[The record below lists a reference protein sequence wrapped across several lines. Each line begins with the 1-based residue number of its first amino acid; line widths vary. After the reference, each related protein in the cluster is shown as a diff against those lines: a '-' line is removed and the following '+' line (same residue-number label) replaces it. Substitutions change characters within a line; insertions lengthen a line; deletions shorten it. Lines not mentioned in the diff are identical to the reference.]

1 MTLQQGM
8 RALRI
13 LGYGLAVIA
22 AVVVFVM
29 GGRDGGQNWQIPGLV
44 LIGVLVVI
52 LHFATQPFMQEP
64 VVTREIVEYTTV
76 GSVAAA
82 GPAPAGSATPMPI
95 GQRLPDVAPNPVVDS
110 VFPDAGRAHAPAY
123 APTDQT
129 GLPALHEVLPGPTSP
144 TNAPPPTQPVQP
156 TAPAQ
161 EVAPQIAHPAAESA
175 ELAAVAGVAGSSPD
189 SVLVDLRTG
198 HEEDPMV
205 FRFVEGDPTA
215 AGRHDV
221 SAPAVELTSFEPSAL
236 EPSAL
241 EFNPVATPSE
251 QTAAP
256 GQGNPEVQHPASP
269 SVVPAPPA
277 AAPQPPPA
285 PPAPPTQPAGSPW
298 APPAGW
304 EPPPAQQPP
313 HGG

>member
-22 AVVVFVM
+22 AVVVFIM
-29 GGRDGGQNWQIPGLV
+29 GGRDGGQDWQIPGLV

-82 GPAPAGSATPMPI
+82 GPVAATPMTPVPI
-95 GQRLPDVAPNPVVDS
+95 GQRLPDVAPNPVVDA
-110 VFPDAGRAHAPAY
+110 VFPDAGRAHAPAH
-123 APTDQT
+123 APSDQS
-129 GLPALHEVLPGPTSP
+129 GLPALHEVLPGPT
-144 TNAPPPTQPVQP
+144 APPPASAPPPVAPPAQPVV
-156 TAPAQ
+156 PA
-161 EVAPQIAHPAAESA
+161 AAHPAAEV
-175 ELAAVAGVAGSSPD
+175 AAAAGVAGSSPD

-205 FRFVEGDPTA
+205 FRFVEGDPSA
-215 AGRHDV
+215 AGRDDV
-221 SAPAVELTSFEPSAL
+221 SAPAVESGAVESAPL
-236 EPSAL
+236 AP
-241 EFNPVATPSE
+241 TPE
-251 QTAAP
+251 QFAAQP
-256 GQGNPEVQHPASP
+256 QTQPAP
-269 SVVPAPPA
+269 QPPDAHAPPA
-277 AAPQPPPA
+277 AAPPTPPSLPPHPPA
-285 PPAPPTQPAGSPW
+285 PTTGSPW